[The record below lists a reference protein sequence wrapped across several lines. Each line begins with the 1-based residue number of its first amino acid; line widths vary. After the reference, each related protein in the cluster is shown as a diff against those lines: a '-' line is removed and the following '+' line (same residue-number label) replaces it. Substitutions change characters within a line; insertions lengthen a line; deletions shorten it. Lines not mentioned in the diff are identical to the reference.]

1 MPSGPTGRPATI
13 YDVAARAKL
22 SIATVSRVLQGT
34 GPVSAKAR
42 ARVDQAARELNYV
55 PLRAA
60 RSLAVQRHEAHGL
73 VLPDLAGPFYGD
85 LLMGYERWAGEH
97 GQSVVITVT
106 HGNPDPRR
114 SVMDLAGRVDGIV
127 VHGNALDLPTVQSL
141 RKAGVPVVLIAHP
154 PATGC
159 DSVRSESAAS
169 AEQLTTRL
177 LDHGRQNLHFVGDP
191 ASSYDVSERYA
202 GFAKAHELRGLQVP
216 KPIRVPLTEEAG
228 RAVAEKVLQ
237 AMTRPP
243 RAARGAGG
251 ELEGEQPRPTGAGGA
266 GTPGAESGAGTGGA
280 GTPGAAV
287 GTGTPGE
294 TGGAGTLDA
303 AGGAGMLDAAG
314 GAGTPGGAGRAGTLA
329 AGTLAGA
336 GALGGAGVG
345 GRPDGLVCANDE
357 LALAVLVAFGA
368 GGVRVPDDIV
378 VTGWDDVMAARYVS
392 PGLTTVRQ
400 PMAELGRTAAERL
413 HERVTGVRTRAR
425 NDVLATELVL
435 RDSCGTNR
443 GCTQ

>member
-42 ARVDQAARELNYV
+42 ARVDQAAQELNYV

-106 HGNPDPRR
+106 HGHPDPRR
-114 SVMDLAGRVDGIV
+114 TVMDLAGRVDGIV
-127 VHGNALDLPTVQSL
+127 VHGNALELPAVQGL

-154 PATGC
+154 PVTGC

-177 LDHGRQNLHFVGDP
+177 LEHGREQLQFVGDP

-202 GFAKAHELRGLQVP
+202 GFAKAHQLRGLPVP
-216 KPIRVPLTEEAG
+216 KPLRVPLTEEAG
-228 RAVAEKVLQ
+228 RTVAEKMLQ
-237 AMTRPP
+237 AT
-243 RAARGAGG
+243 
-251 ELEGEQPRPTGAGGA
+251 T
-266 GTPGAESGAGTGGA
+266 
-280 GTPGAAV
+280 
-287 GTGTPGE
+287 
-294 TGGAGTLDA
+294 
-303 AGGAGMLDAAG
+303 
-314 GAGTPGGAGRAGTLA
+314 
-329 AGTLAGA
+329 
-336 GALGGAGVG
+336 
-345 GRPDGLVCANDE
+345 RPDGLVCANDE
-357 LALAVLVAFGA
+357 LALAALVTLAA
-368 GGVRVPDDIV
+368 HGVEVPGDIV

-400 PMAELGRTAAERL
+400 PMAELGRVAAERL

-425 NDVLATELVL
+425 NDVLATQLVL

-443 GCTQ
+443 GMHAVTPK

>member
-1 MPSGPTGRPATI
+1 VASGPTGRPPTI

-34 GPVSAKAR
+34 GPVSEKAR
-42 ARVDQAARELNYV
+42 IRVDQAARELNYV

-106 HGNPDPRR
+106 HGNPDPNRTVR
-114 SVMDLAGRVDGIV
+114 DLAGRVDGIV
-127 VHGNALDLPTVQSL
+127 VHGNALDLPTIQGL

-154 PATGC
+154 PVTGC

-177 LDHGRQNLHFVGDP
+177 LDHGRTNLLFVGDP

-202 GFAKAHELRGLQVP
+202 GFAKAHETRGLRAP
-216 KPIRVPLTEEAG
+216 KPEQVPLTEQAG
-228 RAVAEKVLQ
+228 TAVTEKVLK
-237 AMTRPP
+237 AKR
-243 RAARGAGG
+243 
-251 ELEGEQPRPTGAGGA
+251 
-266 GTPGAESGAGTGGA
+266 
-280 GTPGAAV
+280 
-287 GTGTPGE
+287 
-294 TGGAGTLDA
+294 
-303 AGGAGMLDAAG
+303 
-314 GAGTPGGAGRAGTLA
+314 
-329 AGTLAGA
+329 
-336 GALGGAGVG
+336 
-345 GRPDGLVCANDE
+345 RPDGLVCANDE
-357 LALAVLVAFGA
+357 LALAALTTLQAYDV
-368 GGVRVPDDIV
+368 GVPGEIV

-400 PMAELGRTAAERL
+400 PMTELGRLAAQRL
-413 HERVTGVRTRAR
+413 HERVTGERTRAR
-425 NDVLATELVL
+425 NDVLATQLVL
-435 RDSCGTNR
+435 RDSCGTAPA
-443 GCTQ
+443 

>member
-1 MPSGPTGRPATI
+1 MASGTTGRPATI

-34 GPVSAKAR
+34 GPVSANAR
-42 ARVDQAARELNYV
+42 ARVDQAAQELNYV

-114 SVMDLAGRVDGIV
+114 TVRDLAGRVDGIV
-127 VHGNALDLPTVQSL
+127 VHGNSLDLSTVQGL

-154 PATGC
+154 PVSGC
-159 DSVRSESAAS
+159 DSIRSESAAS

-177 LDHGRQNLHFVGDP
+177 LDHSRTNLLFVGDP

-202 GFAKAHELRGLQVP
+202 GFAKAHERRGLQVP
-216 KPIRVPLTEEAG
+216 KPQRVPLTEEAG
-228 RAVAEKVLQ
+228 VEVAEKVLQ
-237 AMTRPP
+237 AT
-243 RAARGAGG
+243 
-251 ELEGEQPRPTGAGGA
+251 T
-266 GTPGAESGAGTGGA
+266 
-280 GTPGAAV
+280 
-287 GTGTPGE
+287 
-294 TGGAGTLDA
+294 
-303 AGGAGMLDAAG
+303 
-314 GAGTPGGAGRAGTLA
+314 
-329 AGTLAGA
+329 
-336 GALGGAGVG
+336 
-345 GRPDGLVCANDE
+345 GRPDGLLCANDE
-357 LALAVLVAFGA
+357 LALAMLTAFKGR
-368 GGVRVPDDIV
+368 GIDVPGEVV

-400 PMAELGRTAAERL
+400 PMAELGRLAAQRL
-413 HERVTGVRTRAR
+413 HERVTGERSRAR
-425 NDVLATELVL
+425 NDVLATQLVL
-435 RDSCGTNR
+435 RVSCGTN
-443 GCTQ
+443 GAAEVTE

>member
-1 MPSGPTGRPATI
+1 VPSGPSGRPATI

-42 ARVDQAARELNYV
+42 ARVDQAAQELNYV

-85 LLMGYERWAGEH
+85 LLMGYERWAGGH

-114 SVMDLAGRVDGIV
+114 TVMDLAGRVDGIV
-127 VHGNALDLPTVQSL
+127 VHGNALDLPTVQGL

-154 PATGC
+154 PVTGC

-177 LDHGRQNLHFVGDP
+177 LDHGRESLLFVGDP

-228 RAVAEKVLQ
+228 RTVAEKMLQ
-237 AMTRPP
+237 ATTRSP
-243 RAARGAGG
+243 RGARGTSGEKECGRELTRGAGG
-251 ELEGEQPRPTGAGGA
+251 GSR
-266 GTPGAESGAGTGGA
+266 
-280 GTPGAAV
+280 AA
-287 GTGTPGE
+287 
-294 TGGAGTLDA
+294 
-303 AGGAGMLDAAG
+303 
-314 GAGTPGGAGRAGTLA
+314 
-329 AGTLAGA
+329 
-336 GALGGAGVG
+336 G

-357 LALAVLVAFGA
+357 LALAVLAMFGA
-368 GGVRVPDDIV
+368 GGVSVPGEIV

-400 PMAELGRTAAERL
+400 PMAELGRVAAERL
-413 HERVTGVRTRAR
+413 HERVSGARTRAR
-425 NDVLATELVL
+425 NDVLETQLVL
-435 RDSCGTNR
+435 RDSCGTNP
-443 GCTQ
+443 GDAQQ

>member
-1 MPSGPTGRPATI
+1 MASGPTGRPATI

-34 GPVSAKAR
+34 GPVSEKAR
-42 ARVDQAARELNYV
+42 ARVDQAAQELNYV

-114 SVMDLAGRVDGIV
+114 SVRDLAGRVDGIV
-127 VHGNALDLPTVQSL
+127 VHGNALDLPTIQGL
-141 RKAGVPVVLIAHP
+141 RKAGVPLVLIAHP
-154 PATGC
+154 PITGC
-159 DSVRSESAAS
+159 DSVRSESAGS

-177 LDHGRQNLHFVGDP
+177 LDHGRTNLLFVGDP

-202 GFAKAHELRGLQVP
+202 GFAKAHESRGLQVP
-216 KPIRVPLTEEAG
+216 DPVRVPLTEEAG
-228 RAVAEKVLQ
+228 REVAAKVLK
-237 AMTRPP
+237 ATK
-243 RAARGAGG
+243 
-251 ELEGEQPRPTGAGGA
+251 
-266 GTPGAESGAGTGGA
+266 
-280 GTPGAAV
+280 
-287 GTGTPGE
+287 
-294 TGGAGTLDA
+294 
-303 AGGAGMLDAAG
+303 
-314 GAGTPGGAGRAGTLA
+314 
-329 AGTLAGA
+329 
-336 GALGGAGVG
+336 
-345 GRPDGLVCANDE
+345 RPDGLVCANDE
-357 LALAVLVAFGA
+357 LALAVLTRFTAN
-368 GGVRVPDDIV
+368 GVGVPDDIV

-400 PMAELGRTAAERL
+400 PMAELGRMAAQRL
-413 HERVTGVRTRAR
+413 HERATGERSRAR
-425 NDVLATELVL
+425 NDVLATQLVL

-443 GCTQ
+443 GMRK

>member
-1 MPSGPTGRPATI
+1 MPSGPGGRPATI

-42 ARVDQAARELNYV
+42 ARVDQAAQELNYV

-127 VHGNALDLPTVQSL
+127 VHGNALDLPTVQGL

-177 LDHGRQNLHFVGDP
+177 LDHGRTNLHFVGDP

-202 GFAKAHELRGLQVP
+202 GFAKAHELRGLHVP
-216 KPIRVPLTEEAG
+216 KPVRVPLTEEAG
-228 RAVAEKVLQ
+228 RTVAEKVLK
-237 AMTRPP
+237 ATN
-243 RAARGAGG
+243 
-251 ELEGEQPRPTGAGGA
+251 
-266 GTPGAESGAGTGGA
+266 
-280 GTPGAAV
+280 
-287 GTGTPGE
+287 
-294 TGGAGTLDA
+294 
-303 AGGAGMLDAAG
+303 
-314 GAGTPGGAGRAGTLA
+314 
-329 AGTLAGA
+329 
-336 GALGGAGVG
+336 
-345 GRPDGLVCANDE
+345 RPDGLVCANDE
-357 LALAVLVAFGA
+357 LALAALVVFGA
-368 GGVRVPDDIV
+368 RVPGEIV

-413 HERVTGVRTRAR
+413 HERVTGMRTRAR
-425 NDVLATELVL
+425 NDVLATQLVL
-435 RDSCGTNR
+435 RDSCGTHP
-443 GCTQ
+443 GDEQKQ

>member
-1 MPSGPTGRPATI
+1 MPTGPTGRPATI

-42 ARVDQAARELNYV
+42 ARVDQAAQELNYV

-73 VLPDLAGPFYGD
+73 VLPDLAGPFYAD
-85 LLMGYERWAGEH
+85 WLMGYERWAGEH
-97 GQSVVITVT
+97 GQSVVITVM

-114 SVMDLAGRVDGIV
+114 SVRDLASRVDGIV
-127 VHGNALDLPTVQSL
+127 VHGNALDLATIQDL
-141 RKAGVPVVLIAHP
+141 RGARVPVVLVAHAP
-154 PATGC
+154 VAGC
-159 DSVRSESAAS
+159 DSVRSESAGS

-177 LDHGRQNLHFVGDP
+177 LDHGRTNLLFVGDP
-191 ASSYDVSERYA
+191 DGSYDVSERYV
-202 GFAKAHELRGLQVP
+202 GFAKALRNRGLEAP
-216 KPIRVPLTEEAG
+216 APARVPLTEVGG
-228 RAVAEKVLQ
+228 RQFAETVLQ
-237 AMTRPP
+237 AIK
-243 RAARGAGG
+243 
-251 ELEGEQPRPTGAGGA
+251 
-266 GTPGAESGAGTGGA
+266 SG
-280 GTPGAAV
+280 
-287 GTGTPGE
+287 
-294 TGGAGTLDA
+294 
-303 AGGAGMLDAAG
+303 
-314 GAGTPGGAGRAGTLA
+314 R
-329 AGTLAGA
+329 
-336 GALGGAGVG
+336 

-357 LALAVLVAFGA
+357 LALAAMTTLTSH
-368 GGVRVPDDIV
+368 GVGVPDDIV

-425 NDVLATELVL
+425 NDVLATQLVL

-443 GCTQ
+443 GMHAVTE

>member
-1 MPSGPTGRPATI
+1 MPPGPTGRPATI

-42 ARVDQAARELNYV
+42 ARVDQAAQELNYV

-106 HGNPDPRR
+106 HGNPEPRR

-127 VHGNALDLPTVQSL
+127 VHGNALELPTVQGL
-141 RKAGVPVVLIAHP
+141 RKAGVPLVLIAHP
-154 PATGC
+154 PVRGC
-159 DSVRSESAAS
+159 DSIRSESAAS
-169 AEQLTTRL
+169 AQTLTTRL
-177 LDHGRQNLHFVGDP
+177 LDHGRTNLHFIGDP

-202 GFAKAHELRGLQVP
+202 GFGKAHELRGLQVP
-216 KPIRVPLTEEAG
+216 KPVRVPLTEEAG
-228 RAVAEKVLQ
+228 RQVAEKVL
-237 AMTRPP
+237 AATTRPI
-243 RAARGAGG
+243 
-251 ELEGEQPRPTGAGGA
+251 EGER
-266 GTPGAESGAGTGGA
+266 
-280 GTPGAAV
+280 V
-287 GTGTPGE
+287 
-294 TGGAGTLDA
+294 
-303 AGGAGMLDAAG
+303 
-314 GAGTPGGAGRAGTLA
+314 
-329 AGTLAGA
+329 
-336 GALGGAGVG
+336 
-345 GRPDGLVCANDE
+345 RPDGLVCANDE
-357 LALAVLVAFGA
+357 LALAALTTLTAS
-368 GGVRVPDDIV
+368 GVGVPDDIV

-400 PMAELGRTAAERL
+400 PMTELGRLSAERL

-443 GCTQ
+443 GMHAVTPQ

>member
-1 MPSGPTGRPATI
+1 MASGSTGRPATI
-13 YDVAARAKL
+13 YDVAALAKL

-42 ARVDQAARELNYV
+42 ARVDQAAQELNYV

-106 HGNPDPRR
+106 HGNADPRR
-114 SVMDLAGRVDGIV
+114 SVRDLAGRVDGIV
-127 VHGNALDLPTVQSL
+127 VHGNALDLPTIQGL
-141 RKAGVPVVLIAHP
+141 RKAGVPLVLIAHP
-154 PATGC
+154 PVTGC

-177 LDHGRQNLHFVGDP
+177 LDHGRTSLLFVGDP

-202 GFAKAHELRGLQVP
+202 GFAKAHEKRGLPVP
-216 KPIRVPLTEEAG
+216 KPERVPLTEEAG
-228 RAVAEKVLQ
+228 AAVAEMVLQ
-237 AMTRPP
+237 ATNPRSAHATREPIGKKTTAEHP
-243 RAARGAGG
+243 R
-251 ELEGEQPRPTGAGGA
+251 
-266 GTPGAESGAGTGGA
+266 
-280 GTPGAAV
+280 
-287 GTGTPGE
+287 
-294 TGGAGTLDA
+294 
-303 AGGAGMLDAAG
+303 
-314 GAGTPGGAGRAGTLA
+314 GAGRAAEVGL
-329 AGTLAGA
+329 GA
-336 GALGGAGVG
+336 DGWA
-345 GRPDGLVCANDE
+345 DGLVCANDE
-357 LALAVLVAFGA
+357 LALAVIQGLLAA
-368 GGVRVPDDIV
+368 GVDVPGDVV

-400 PMAELGRTAAERL
+400 PMAELGRTAAQRL
-413 HERVTGVRTRAR
+413 HERVTGERSRAR

-435 RDSCGTNR
+435 RDSCGTR
-443 GCTQ
+443 